1 MELVPEASCRAWVHR
16 PHGQWVELVARWVE
30 WVVWDR
36 RAERAQLA
44 PGCRAPHGAHVA
56 QHAR

>member
-1 MELVPEASCRAWVHR
+1 MELVPEASCQAWGHQ

-30 WVVWDR
+30 WVVWDQWTG
-36 RAERAQLA
+36 RAQQA
-44 PGCRAPHGAHVA
+44 PDCRAPRGRHVA